1 MKQSPIFRILY
12 YLLQWTWGII
22 QNVIGLLLW
31 LFLLIKD
38 SNRNIRVFNGAI
50 VTRWNDKGSMSLGM
64 FIFLGRDDLRIIV
77 HEYGHSI
84 QSIILGPFYLLIIG
98 IPSYIWCNL
107 FIEYRKNN
115 GIKYCEFYPEKW
127 ANILGTNITG
137 LNTVED

>member
-1 MKQSPIFRILY
+1 MKISPIFKILY

-22 QNVIGLLLW
+22 QNVIGLLL
-31 LFLLIKD
+31 FLITLPK
-38 SNRNIRVFNGAI
+38 REIRMFNGAI
-50 VTRWNDKGSMSLGM
+50 VSRWNVRGSMSLGM
-64 FIFLGRDDLRIIV
+64 FIFLGRDDIRIIV

-98 IPSYIWCNL
+98 IPSYLWCNV
-107 FIEYRKNN
+107 FRKYRKNN
-115 GIKYCEFYPEKW
+115 GIKYCEFYPERW